1 MIKNIDN
8 KIPDITNLATK
19 AYPEGFRVPFVVAW
33 CQLLKTI
40 ILKTFN
46 EIFLSLLSVER
57 KTDMLCVIKIFTR
70 NFLLDSV
77 DILVKQSQNPR

>member
-19 AYPEGFRVPFVVAW
+19 ASPEGLRVPFVVAC

-46 EIFLSLLSVER
+46 EIFLAFLSVER
-57 KTDMLCVIKIFTR
+57 KTDILCVIKSFTR

-77 DILVKQSQNPR
+77 DILVK